1 MLGKVIG
8 MRLRN
13 RHNYFMSH
21 SERMAALGPDKNER
35 FVLRTC
41 AVYLDRLFE
50 CFQMMD
56 GETIKLLTWVLGP
69 EVAAVG
75 EYLLKSMNQREKR
88 KFAADVAEIILDPDE
103 APDVIYRIV
112 RQAGKRRISGFVAFS
127 RDMLVRRRRSLSYSG
142 RSETEKKL
150 SALAKMFNLTDQEKD
165 ICTFLYV
172 VSAWRQG
179 EDYFV
184 DHLRCQDVSGRRY
197 LKTVLL
203 MTDREVNEALS
214 GTLARIEFYE
224 MDRHS
229 FTLTDDF
236 IEYFQKPSAQ
246 LLAKNYFTHVSRKTI
261 PLESHLI
268 VPKETEHI
276 LQLLSMKRE
285 SPNHILLYGPP
296 GTGKTSYALGLAK
309 KMGIPSYEILRDEE
323 NTTSKRRAAI
333 LACLNM
339 TNGGDGSLI
348 IVDEADNL
356 LNTQNSWFRRG
367 ETQDKGWL
375 NQLLEEPGA
384 RMIWIT
390 NDISG
395 IEGSV
400 LRRFAFSIPFRPFNQ
415 RQRISIWEAV
425 LRRHRA
431 KRFFSPAELKSLSIH
446 YAVSAAAVDMAV
458 GKALET
464 ATSSHASLK
473 ETVIMHLDAH
483 LMLLNDGRRAG
494 RKEKIEDNYSITG
507 LNVEGDLPAVMEQ
520 LEKFDRCLRQT
531 GQDVVRNFN
540 LLFYG
545 PPGSGKSELARYI
558 AKHLDKELMVRRVSD
573 IVSPWVGETEQ
584 NISRVFSEAEG
595 GEAILII
602 DEADSFF
609 YDRSRAVRSWEISH
623 TNEFLTQMERFRGI
637 LICTTNR
644 FTDLDSA
651 SVRRFNHKIGFRCLN
666 PEGNVILYKRLCS
679 PLTVVP
685 APGSVEKEL
694 RNITDLTPGDFRIV
708 RDRFVI
714 YPPGEVT
721 HEMLLKALRE
731 ESQIKKIQAGRKQ
744 IGF

>member
-1 MLGKVIG
+1 MRLGK
-8 MRLRN
+8 RN
-13 RHNYFMSH
+13 DYFMSH
-21 SERMAALGPDKNER
+21 SKRMAALGPDKNEL

-41 AVYLDRLFE
+41 AVYLDRLLA
-50 CFQMMD
+50 CFQIVD
-56 GETIKLLTWVLGP
+56 SETIKLLTWVLGP
-69 EVAAVG
+69 EVTAMG
-75 EYLLKSMNQREKR
+75 EHLLNSMNQKEKR
-88 KFAADVAEIILDPDE
+88 KFAADLAEYILDPDE

-127 RDMLVRRRRSLSYSG
+127 RNLIERQHRSLSYSG
-142 RSETEKKL
+142 SSETEKKIL
-150 SALAKMFNLTDQEKD
+150 TLAKMFNLTDQEKEF
-165 ICTFLYV
+165 CTFLYII
-172 VSAWRQG
+172 STWRQG

-184 DHLRCQDVSGRRY
+184 DHLRCQDISGRRY
-197 LKTVLL
+197 LKIV
-203 MTDREVNEALS
+203 MQMSDREVNVVLS
-214 GTLARIEFYE
+214 GTLSRIDFYE

-229 FTLTDDF
+229 FALTDDF
-236 IEYFQKPSAQ
+236 MGYFQKPSAQ

-268 VPKETEHI
+268 APKETEHI

-309 KMGIPSYEILRDEE
+309 KLGIPTYEILRDDE

-339 TNGGDGSLI
+339 TNGGNGSLV

-356 LNTQNSWFRRG
+356 LNTQNSWFIRG

-375 NQLLEEPGA
+375 NQLLEEAGA

-390 NDISG
+390 NEILG

-400 LRRFAFSIPFRPFNQ
+400 LRRFAFSIHFRSFNQ
-415 RQRISIWEAV
+415 RQRIGIWQSV

-431 KRFFSPAELKSLSIH
+431 KRFFSFAELKALSSR
-446 YAVSAAAVDMAV
+446 YAVSAAVVDMAV
-458 GKALET
+458 MKALET
-464 ATSSHASLK
+464 SPSSHESLK
-473 ETVIMHLDAH
+473 EAVTMNLGAH
-483 LMLLNDGRRAG
+483 MTLLNGG
-494 RKEKIEDNYSITG
+494 EKVGHKEKIEDSYTIEG
-507 LNVEGDLPAVMEQ
+507 LNVEGDLPTVMEQ
-520 LEKFDRCLRQT
+520 LKKFDRCLRQSDH
-531 GQDVVRNFN
+531 DVARNFN

-558 AKHLDKELMVRRVSD
+558 AKHLDREYMVRRTSD
-573 IVSPWVGETEQ
+573 IVSPFVGETEQ
-584 NISRVFSEAEG
+584 NISHAFSEAETA
-595 GEAILII
+595 EAVLII

-651 SVRRFNHKIGFRCLN
+651 SIRRFNHKIGFRYLN
-666 PEGNVILYKRLCS
+666 PEGNVIFFKKLCS
-679 PLTVVP
+679 PLAMMPVP
-685 APGSVEKEL
+685 VPMENDL

-708 RDRFVI
+708 RDRYVI

-721 HEMLLKALRE
+721 HEMLLKALQE
-731 ESQIKKIQAGRKQ
+731 ESQIKKVQGGRKQ

>member
-1 MLGKVIG
+1 MRKLNKYKNRSGKIE
-8 MRLRN
+8 
-13 RHNYFMSH
+13 F
-21 SERMAALGPDKNER
+21 GPDKNER

-41 AVYLDRLFE
+41 AVYLERLLATY
-50 CFQMMD
+50 QIVD
-56 GETIKLLTWVLGP
+56 SETIKLLTWILGP
-69 EVAAVG
+69 DVAAVAKH
-75 EYLLKSMNQREKR
+75 LLTTLNQREKR
-88 KFAADVAEIILDPDE
+88 KFGADLAEDIFDPEE
-103 APDVIYRIV
+103 APDVIYRVV
-112 RQAGKRRISGFVAFS
+112 RQAGKRRIAGFVAFS
-127 RDMLVRRRRSLSYSG
+127 RGLLVHRRRSLSYSG
-142 RSETEKKL
+142 CSETEKKL
-150 SALAKMFNLTDQEKD
+150 SALAKMFNLTDQEND
-165 ICTFLYV
+165 ICTFLYII
-172 VSAWRQG
+172 SAWRQG

-197 LKTVLL
+197 LKTVLQ
-203 MTDREVNEALS
+203 MTDREVNAALS
-214 GTLARIEFYE
+214 GTLARIAFYE

-236 IEYFQKPSAQ
+236 VEYFQKPSVQ
-246 LLAKNYFTHVSRKTI
+246 LSAKNYFAPVTRKTI
-261 PLESHLI
+261 SLDSHLI
-268 VPKETEHI
+268 TAKETEH
-276 LQLLSMKRE
+276 LLNLLCMKRE

-309 KMGIPSYEILRDEE
+309 KLGIPSYEILRDEE

-339 TNGGDGSLI
+339 TNGGAGSLI

-356 LNTQNSWFRRG
+356 LNTQNSWFTRG

-375 NQLLEEPGA
+375 NQFLEEPGA

-400 LRRFAFSIPFRPFNQ
+400 LRRFAFSISFRPFNQ
-415 RQRISIWEAV
+415 RQRINIWESV
-425 LRRHRA
+425 LLRHRA
-431 KRFFSPAELKSLSIH
+431 KRHFGPAELKALSSN

-458 GKALET
+458 RKALET
-464 ATSSHASLK
+464 APSPQATLK
-473 ETVIMHLDAH
+473 EAVTMHLEAYVT
-483 LMLLNDGRRAG
+483 LLNDGRKAG
-494 RKEKIEDNYSITG
+494 RKEKIEDDYSISG

-520 LEKFDRCLRQT
+520 VEKFDQYLRQT
-531 GQDVVRNFN
+531 AHDVVRNFN

-545 PPGSGKSELARYI
+545 PPGSGKSELARHM
-558 AKHLDKELMVRRVSD
+558 AKRLDRELMVRRTSD

-584 NISRVFSEAEG
+584 NISQLFSEAESA
-595 GEAILII
+595 EAILII

-644 FTDLDSA
+644 FMDLDSA
-651 SVRRFNHKIGFRCLN
+651 SIRRFNHKLGFRCLS
-666 PEGNVILYKRLCS
+666 PEGNIVFYKRLCS
-679 PLTVVP
+679 PLATKP
-685 APGSVEKEL
+685 ALESVGKEL

-708 RDRFVI
+708 RDRYVI
-714 YPPGEVT
+714 YPPEAVT
-721 HEMLLKALRE
+721 HEMLLKALQE
-731 ESQIKKIQAGRKQ
+731 ESRIKKTHRGMRQ